1 VFKLIVSQ
9 RIPRCD
15 ILVFDTVGAGWI
27 DTCLPK
33 GTRRTTISFRDE
45 SPIILSFRF
54 LLGVLRGLFRYSPLK
69 PAWISTLFLSGA
81 VEHISPKIIVSV
93 ADNNLTLAR
102 FAENNKT
109 LQVVLIQNAMRDTAG
124 SITPK
129 QKLPTYLAFGK
140 TELAIFS
147 QLEISCERYIPIG
160 SVKLGLAMR
169 PENTA
174 SLKTEEIAFI
184 SHYRPSMFD
193 EARSTLDHLIEQNQR
208 RLFSACI
215 GYIGDSDRRLIV
227 LTKTR
232 NREDQK
238 AERSYYI
245 NLAQQKPICFVT
257 PDKAERE
264 LDSYLA
270 GLSSALVVH
279 PGSTLGLELFGAGKK
294 IITGATADSELV
306 SAWGISEYLKALPSF
321 TKLESDQEMADF
333 RALADQLL
341 EMSTA
346 EYLERTL
353 ESRSLLMSIPTD
365 TSAHTQVRQI
375 VEEMLH
381 SV

>member
-1 VFKLIVSQ
+1 VLKLIRSEQ
-9 RIPRCD
+9 MPSWD
-15 ILVFDTVGAGWI
+15 ILVFDIIGAGWI
-27 DTCLPK
+27 GKCLPD
-33 GTRRTTISFRDE
+33 GIRSTTISFRDG

-69 PAWISTLFLSGA
+69 PAWLSTLFLSGA

-102 FAENNKT
+102 FAENNRT

-129 QKLPTYLAFGK
+129 QNLPTYLAFGK

-147 QLEISCERYIPIG
+147 QLGISCESYIPIG

-169 PENTA
+169 PGNAA

-184 SHYRPSMFD
+184 SLYRPSMFD
-193 EARSTLDHLIEQNQR
+193 EARSTLDHLMEQNQR

-215 GYIGDSDRRLIV
+215 EYIGDSDRRLIV

-232 NREDQK
+232 NRKDQE

-279 PGSTLGLELFGAGKK
+279 AGSTLGFELFGAGKK
-294 IITGATADSELV
+294 VIIGAGADSDLV
-306 SAWGISEYLKALPSF
+306 SAWGISEYLKVLPSF

-333 RALADQLL
+333 CTLADQLF

-353 ESRSLLMSIPTD
+353 ESRSLLMSIPAD
-365 TSAHTQVRQI
+365 TSTHIRVRQI
-375 VEEMLH
+375 IEEILH
-381 SV
+381 AV

>member
-1 VFKLIVSQ
+1 MFKLIASQ

-15 ILVFDTVGAGWI
+15 ILVFDTLGAGWI

-33 GTRRTTISFRDE
+33 GTRSTTISFRDG
-45 SPIILSFRF
+45 SPVILSFRF
-54 LLGVLRGLFRYSPLK
+54 LLGILRGLFKYSPLK
-69 PAWISTLFLSGA
+69 PAWISTLLLSGA

-109 LQVVLIQNAMRDTAG
+109 LQVVLIQNAIRDTVG
-124 SITPK
+124 SITSK
-129 QKLPTYLAFGK
+129 QNLPTYLAFGK

-147 QLEISCERYIPIG
+147 QLGISCESYIPIG
-160 SVKLGLAMR
+160 SVKLGLSMR
-169 PENTA
+169 PENA
-174 SLKTEEIAFI
+174 GPLKTEEIAFI

-193 EARSTLDHLIEQNQR
+193 ETRSTLDHLIEQNER

-215 GYIGDSDRRLIV
+215 GYIGNSDRHLIV

-245 NLAQQKPICFVT
+245 GLAHQKPISFVT

-294 IITGATADSELV
+294 IITGASADSELV

-321 TKLESDQEMADF
+321 TKLGADQEMADF
-333 RALADQLL
+333 CALADQLF

-353 ESRSLLMSIPTD
+353 ESRSLLMSIPTN
-365 TSAHTQVRQI
+365 TSADTQVRQI
-375 VEEMLH
+375 IEEMLH
-381 SV
+381 EV